1 MISSRVELF
10 LWIQE
15 KSFSESKG
23 IYGSSIQKFKL
34 KIIIGFQKSDR
45 SIAAEKGLIFEGRS
59 KINL

>member
-23 IYGSSIQKFKL
+23 IYVSSIKKFKL
-34 KIIIGFQKSDR
+34 KIIIGFQKSGR
-45 SIAAEKGLIFEGRS
+45 SIAAKKG
-59 KINL
+59 